1 MSRKR
6 PRRSSLVSAAGFG
19 YFIFHPIRPT
29 EIPTNWYGSISKP
42 IRWAAPPSPASRTS
56 ERRSNHQ
63 CFPCNAIPTKSDR
76 SSTNPPSNM
85 PPECLHTYVPINS
98 VDGFYLGKIG
108 TVTNVTQGGGQ
119 INIVTDG
126 STSIFPTVP
135 DPPLE
140 VS

>member
-1 MSRKR
+1 MLRKR

-42 IRWAAPPSPASRTS
+42 IRWAAPPSQASTTS

-85 PPECLHTYVPINS
+85 PPECLHTYVLINS
-98 VDGFYLGKIG
+98 TDNDIAFTRVPVLASLVFVRVDDVGVVMHIL
-108 TVTNVTQGGGQ
+108 
-119 INIVTDG
+119 
-126 STSIFPTVP
+126 
-135 DPPLE
+135 
-140 VS
+140 VSSR